1 MVTHT
6 ACFQTSRRL
15 QAASALQC
23 LLLLLAVAVGNSP
36 SASGAE
42 VAKTAGITAS
52 IPTAGPIG
60 AKYAILGGPSSVLGA
75 PISTPFPAG
84 GGGSGQDFAFGSVYW
99 SPATGAQEVHGA
111 IRDLWRQLGSEQ
123 GFLGYPLTD
132 ETPTPDGIGRY
143 NRFQGGSI
151 YWSPGTG
158 AHEVHGAILSR
169 YLGSGAESGPFGWPT
184 SDETSA
190 LGGRVSTFTGADL
203 WWSVATG
210 THEVH
215 GAIRLLHHVDTWLGL
230 PTTDEVSVPGG
241 RASTFA
247 TGRVSWSE
255 ATGAH

>member
-132 ETPTPDGIGRY
+132 ETPTPD
-143 NRFQGGSI
+143 
-151 YWSPGTG
+151 
-158 AHEVHGAILSR
+158 
-169 YLGSGAESGPFGWPT
+169 
-184 SDETSA
+184 
-190 LGGRVSTFTGADL
+190 
-203 WWSVATG
+203 
-210 THEVH
+210 
-215 GAIRLLHHVDTWLGL
+215 
-230 PTTDEVSVPGG
+230 
-241 RASTFA
+241 
-247 TGRVSWSE
+247 
-255 ATGAH
+255 